1 MPKPW
6 YSIKAAAADTD
17 VAEVSILDAIND
29 WYGVGARTFLTDFRA
44 LKQSKVRVYINSP
57 GGSVTEALAIFN
69 GMRASGKEIE
79 VHVLGIAASA
89 ASYIAMAGDKI
100 VMPANTLMFL
110 HNPING
116 VYGNADDMRDM
127 ADTLD
132 KFGEVL
138 TATYMKRW
146 KGEEQ
151 ALLDVLKAETFLT
164 AAECLGHGLCD
175 EVVDEI
181 TAEARFDVDAMPEK
195 VRALFARAAPVAALP
210 TPPAPA
216 ATGVPAA
223 EVEAIAAEL
232 GVPEFVA
239 HLALDPKLTTAAN
252 VRAAAASIAEI
263 VALCRVTGCSA
274 DAASHVRAGRTPSAV
289 REAIVAAR
297 AAADEHVDTTRPAAS
312 LNPPAP
318 KQFNPFSLW
327 ADLNSKAGSAQ

>member
-6 YSIKAAAADTD
+6 YSIKAAASDAD

-44 LKQSKVRVYINSP
+44 IKASKVRVYINSP

-116 VYGNADDMRDM
+116 VYGNAEDMREM

-151 ALLDVLKAETFLT
+151 ALLDVLAAETFLT

-175 EVVDEI
+175 EVIDEI
-181 TAEARFDVDAMPEK
+181 TAEARFDVESMPLN
-195 VRALFARAAPVAALP
+195 VQALFKR
-210 TPPAPA
+210 TPAPKA
-216 ATGVPAA
+216 AVIQPTMT
-223 EVEAIAAEL
+223 EVEQIAAEA
-232 GVPEFVA
+232 GVAEFA
-239 HLALDPKLTTAAN
+239 AALALDPKLTTADAF
-252 VRAAAASIAEI
+252 RKAAAEAKEI
-263 VALCRVTGCSA
+263 VALCRMADRTPQASHFVRGRKSLEDVRKQITDELA
-274 DAASHVRAGRTPSAV
+274 AEDAASAV
-289 REAIVAAR
+289 NTAAP
-297 AAADEHVDTTRPAAS
+297 AAALQPAVKS
-312 LNPPAP
+312 TINPT
-318 KQFNPFSLW
+318 SLW
-327 ADLNSKAGSAQ
+327 GDIKTMRTAGSKQ